1 MGVQED
7 IKVGVLSLRKSID
20 VLNSQVAKIEN
31 QMLREEVTYVQ
42 KLEDYCLMLRNAVL
56 DLNLKLPPIVSFER
70 YLTKIADIS
79 NVLYVM
85 ELLHECWIFLHP
97 DFLFQ
102 RLTKVEMSPD
112 KISVDQMLN
121 LVFDDSNVAVID
133 RNDFNPLKIEHAK
146 AIYSLSARLKSSYGD
161 YMENLLSICKRVC
174 QSFNIVL
181 SENFTTSI
189 SLTSHKELSVA
200 QIDSVF
206 TVMADEG
213 LMTNTTETRAA
224 FRAMFDNVL
233 TAVETR
239 IEWLDKAKNKSPN
252 YASLYVMFDALG
264 VEMSTSNKDIICRVF
279 TTPNG
284 GINPNQIKV
293 RDESKELNELRNKVK
308 NALHT

>member
-1 MGVQED
+1 
-7 IKVGVLSLRKSID
+7 
-20 VLNSQVAKIEN
+20 
-31 QMLREEVTYVQ
+31 
-42 KLEDYCLMLRNAVL
+42 
-56 DLNLKLPPIVSFER
+56 
-70 YLTKIADIS
+70 
-79 NVLYVM
+79 
-85 ELLHECWIFLHP
+85 
-97 DFLFQ
+97 
-102 RLTKVEMSPD
+102 
-112 KISVDQMLN
+112 
-121 LVFDDSNVAVID
+121 
-133 RNDFNPLKIEHAK
+133 
-146 AIYSLSARLKSSYGD
+146 
-161 YMENLLSICKRVC
+161 
-174 QSFNIVL
+174 
-181 SENFTTSI
+181 
-189 SLTSHKELSVA
+189 
-200 QIDSVF
+200 
-206 TVMADEG
+206 MADEG